1 MSFAQSFAEAH
12 GIQTSIQKHKTD
24 GMSGEASSSIRDG
37 HDSPGTDHT
46 HPIGEWVPRRTHI
59 HPRTGSLTRKYAA
72 SPHGG
77 GTEIGQK
84 NLSGK

>member
-1 MSFAQSFAEAH
+1 MGFSQTFAEAH
-12 GIQTSIQKHKTD
+12 GIQTSIQMHKTD
-24 GMSGEASSSIRDG
+24 GHSGEASSPVRDG
-37 HDSPGTDHT
+37 ADSPGTDHV
-46 HPIGEWVPRRTHI
+46 HPIAEWVPRRTHI